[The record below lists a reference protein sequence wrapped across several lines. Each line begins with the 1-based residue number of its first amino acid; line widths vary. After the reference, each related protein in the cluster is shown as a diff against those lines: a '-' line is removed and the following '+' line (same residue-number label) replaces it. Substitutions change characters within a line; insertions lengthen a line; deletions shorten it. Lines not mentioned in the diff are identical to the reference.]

1 MNGLLKKDLL
11 VLKGNGKAYA
21 FLLLFY
27 VVFSFFSS
35 STFFSS
41 MVMIFLVILP
51 LSSFSTDELA
61 RWDKFAAALPGGR
74 RAVVKSKYQFLFL
87 TLAGM
92 VVLSGVINL
101 FIFLLDREGGS
112 FFKMMLTALVCAGI
126 GLLVNCLFYPF
137 LFKYGA
143 QKGRIFLLLTAG
155 IIGAL
160 FAVSVVILIQDK
172 GTLLHMLFALSPV
185 VIIAS
190 AVVLLAAAAVIS
202 YCVSLRIYDKK
213 EF

>member
-35 STFFSS
+35 STFFPN

-74 RAVVKSKYQFLFL
+74 RAVVRSKYQFLFL

-101 FIFLLDREGGS
+101 FIFLLDREGDS
-112 FFKMMLTALVCAGI
+112 FFEMMLTALVCAGI
-126 GLLVNCLFYPF
+126 GLLINCMFYPF

-143 QKGRIFLLLTAG
+143 QKGRIFLVFAAG
-155 IIGAL
+155 IIGAV
-160 FAVSVVILIQDK
+160 FAVSVVILIRDK
-172 GTLLHMLFALSPV
+172 GTLRHMLFALSPV
-185 VIIAS
+185 VIAVS
-190 AVVLLAAAAVIS
+190 AVVLLAAAVVIS
-202 YCVSLRIYDKK
+202 YRISCRIYDNK

>member
-74 RAVVKSKYQFLFL
+74 RAVVRSKYQFLFL
-87 TLAGM
+87 VLVGM
-92 VVLSGVINL
+92 LVLSGVINF

-112 FFKMMLTALVCAGI
+112 FFAMMLTSLVCAGV
-126 GLLVNCLFYPF
+126 GLLINCLFYPF

-143 QKGRIFLLLTAG
+143 QKGRIFLVFAAG
-155 IIGAL
+155 IIGAV
-160 FAVSVVILIQDK
+160 FAVSVFLWIRSK
-172 GTLLHMLFALSPV
+172 GTLRRILFELSPV
-185 VIIAS
+185 IIAVA
-190 AVVLLAAAAVIS
+190 AVVLLAAAVVIS
-202 YCVSLRIYDKK
+202 YLVSRRIYDNK